1 MTRAVTRRFVACAAA
16 LLLACQRAAPPA
28 GPQRIGET
36 WIEDLRAIVEQELG
50 PQGARVLLILVDADG
65 REAAIVVQASGRRW
79 DRAVFT
85 HDENQQWFLH
95 PASDARPPAVILDL
109 VFGEIR
115 VGAEPQQA
123 LTALPWRTVAQP
135 RTRS

>member
-1 MTRAVTRRFVACAAA
+1 MSRAVTRRFSALVVA
-16 LLLACQRAAPPA
+16 LLIGCQREAPPA

-36 WIEDLRAIVEQELG
+36 WHEELRAIVEQELG

-65 REAAIVVQASGRRW
+65 REAEIVVQASGRRW

-95 PASDARPPAVILDL
+95 PVSDARPPAVILDL

-115 VGAEPQQA
+115 VGAEPKQA
-123 LTALPWRTVAQP
+123 LSALPWREVAQP